1 MARVGALLAE
11 GLGGFLVDDNR
22 VALQPAGVERIKAQL
37 REIHDAMAARGIP
50 AGGSRAQRL
59 FA

>member
-1 MARVGALLAE
+1 
-11 GLGGFLVDDNR
+11 
-22 VALQPAGVERIKAQL
+22 VALQAAGVERIKAQL
-37 REIHDAMAARGIP
+37 REIHDAMAARDIP